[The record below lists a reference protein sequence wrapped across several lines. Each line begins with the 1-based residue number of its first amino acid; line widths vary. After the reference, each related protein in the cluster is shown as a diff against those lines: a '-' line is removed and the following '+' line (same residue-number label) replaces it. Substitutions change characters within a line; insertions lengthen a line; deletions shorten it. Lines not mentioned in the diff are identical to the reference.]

1 MRIGFAIGI
10 CIAALEGA
18 AFADPL
24 DLTACVRLALAHNP
38 ALQDVVDSEVSAILG
53 REVPLAEYHVKA
65 VPAVSGGVQG
75 GNNTNQHYALDL
87 SRKFLLTGTKI
98 EVGGGTSVYSSV
110 PQVSVPY
117 YSDTR
122 ITVLQPLWQ
131 GRTRLENTERIDDAE
146 RRVGA
151 AKHAVA
157 SAREDLVLAVGR
169 GFYDVV
175 RADELVGVARTALER
190 VEQLDRIA
198 RAKLAMGAV
207 SKMDVFRTEL
217 HTTRLQNALV
227 EQQAKRE
234 SALDQLRAL
243 LGVDA
248 SVPLEI
254 DARDATAAINP
265 SSGRAAAR
273 SPLSVP
279 PGATLESMTDE
290 ALERRPEVAE
300 ARAEVADAER
310 KALLAHYKIW
320 PSIDL
325 LGSYA
330 RIGTGN
336 NFEDSSH
343 LDRTE
348 WLVGVST
355 TTPLDRTEE
364 RVAASQAE
372 ITLKGRERR
381 YKNVR
386 EQIVREMREAWR
398 QLERARA
405 ERTLALS
412 IVEQTEKQTE
422 LAHFRYE
429 KGVTDNFDLV
439 QAETDLAEASSASV
453 LAAIGEVLAVADV
466 QHAAGTLGEAFR
478 ETSPAETPR
487 GE

>member
-1 MRIGFAIGI
+1 MRFGVAVALS
-10 CIAALEGA
+10 IAALEAA
-18 AFADPL
+18 AFAEPL
-24 DLTACVRLALAHNP
+24 DLTGCVQLALAHNP
-38 ALQDVVDSEVSAILG
+38 ALQDAVDSEVSAILG

-75 GNNTNQHYALDL
+75 GNNTNQQYALDL
-87 SRKFLLTGTKI
+87 SRKVLLTGTKI
-98 EVGGGTSVYSSV
+98 ELNGGTNVYSSV

-117 YSDTR
+117 YSDAR
-122 ITVLQPLWQ
+122 VTVLQPLWQ
-131 GRTRLENTERIDDAE
+131 GRSRLENSERIDDAE

-169 GFYDVV
+169 GFYDIV
-175 RADELVGVARTALER
+175 RAEELVDVAKNALDR
-190 VEQLDRIA
+190 VEQLDRVA
-198 RAKLAMGAV
+198 RAKLAIGAV

-243 LGVDA
+243 LGLEP

-254 DARDATAAINP
+254 DARGATGAAARP
-265 SSGRAAAR
+265 ADDAAAR
-273 SPLSVP
+273 SPIAIT
-279 PGATLESMTDE
+279 PGATLETMTDD
-290 ALERRPEVAE
+290 ALERRSEVAE

-372 ITLKGRERR
+372 ITLKSRERH
-381 YKNVR
+381 YKNTRDQV
-386 EQIVREMREAWR
+386 VREMREAWR
-398 QLERARA
+398 QLARARA
-405 ERTLALS
+405 ARTLALS
-412 IVEQTEKQTE
+412 IVDQTEKQTE
-422 LAHFRYE
+422 LARFRYE

-453 LAAIGEVLAVADV
+453 LAAIDEVLATADV
-466 QHAAGTLGEAFR
+466 QHAAGTLGEAFAAAP
-478 ETSPAETPR
+478 PAEKTS

>member
-1 MRIGFAIGI
+1 
-10 CIAALEGA
+10 
-18 AFADPL
+18 
-24 DLTACVRLALAHNP
+24 
-38 ALQDVVDSEVSAILG
+38 
-53 REVPLAEYHVKA
+53 
-65 VPAVSGGVQG
+65 
-75 GNNTNQHYALDL
+75 
-87 SRKFLLTGTKI
+87 
-98 EVGGGTSVYSSV
+98 
-110 PQVSVPY
+110 
-117 YSDTR
+117 
-122 ITVLQPLWQ
+122 
-131 GRTRLENTERIDDAE
+131 
-146 RRVGA
+146 
-151 AKHAVA
+151 
-157 SAREDLVLAVGR
+157 
-169 GFYDVV
+169 
-175 RADELVGVARTALER
+175 
-190 VEQLDRIA
+190 
-198 RAKLAMGAV
+198 MGAV

-254 DARDATAAINP
+254 DARGATAAINP

-273 SPLSVP
+273 SPLSVA

-422 LAHFRYE
+422 LARFRYE

-478 ETSPAETPR
+478 ETSPAEMPS